1 MVYVEHP
8 SSVCYLSVYT
18 DEFIDWRDLLYFS
31 GNVTRNTFLQRAST
45 VGYIGICR
53 DHQLPSQ
60 VSNFV
65 PVYPLIVPFLA
76 EF

>member
-1 MVYVEHP
+1 MQLHGASCLHGVQE
-8 SSVCYLSVYT
+8 YLH
-18 DEFIDWRDLLYFS
+18 YFS

-45 VGYIGICR
+45 VGYIGICK

>member
-1 MVYVEHP
+1 MLTSP
-8 SSVCYLSVYT
+8 LFTINSQPK
-18 DEFIDWRDLLYFS
+18 YFS

-53 DHQLPSQ
+53 DHQLPSK

-65 PVYPLIVPFLA
+65 PVYPLIVPILA